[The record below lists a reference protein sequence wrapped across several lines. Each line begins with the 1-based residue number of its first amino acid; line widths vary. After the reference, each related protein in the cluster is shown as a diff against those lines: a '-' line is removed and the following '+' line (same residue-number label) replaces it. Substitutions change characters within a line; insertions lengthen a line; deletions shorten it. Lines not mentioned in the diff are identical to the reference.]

1 MAKRENRDKIVYVR
15 FNDQEFHQ
23 LATLADQNGI
33 DRSNVIRLALR
44 TLVAA
49 SSASGDHPPTPL
61 PRLFYDPETKE
72 T

>member
-1 MAKRENRDKIVYVR
+1 MAKKENRDKIVYVR

-44 TLVAA
+44 TLVAT
-49 SSASGDHPPTPL
+49 SSASGDHPPRPL